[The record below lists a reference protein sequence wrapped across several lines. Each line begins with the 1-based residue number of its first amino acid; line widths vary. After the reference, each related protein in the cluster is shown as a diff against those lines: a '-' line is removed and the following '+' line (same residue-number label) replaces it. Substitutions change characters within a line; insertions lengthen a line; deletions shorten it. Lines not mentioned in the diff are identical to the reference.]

1 MTEYSPYRPDT
12 APQGAPQQERLV
24 FVDPTDRH
32 SREFHIDAQGTRP
45 VVGADSPEVNAA
57 VEAAYEEAE
66 RGRNEA
72 AARTAEY
79 GSTDAE
85 LATAIDWNAQ
95 AIQATREYAEAN
107 GL

>member
-24 FVDPTDRH
+24 FVDPADRH
-32 SREFHIDAQGTRP
+32 GREFHIDTQAVRP
-45 VVGADSPEVNAA
+45 VMGADSPEVNAA
-57 VEAAYEEAE
+57 VEAAYREAE
-66 RGRNEA
+66 QNRNEA
-72 AARTAEY
+72 AARTAEH

-85 LATAIDWNAQ
+85 LAQAIDWNAQ
-95 AIQATREYAEAN
+95 AIEATREYAEAN